1 MVKLAQRIAMTIQPG
16 DSASVHAGKG
26 KIYWLPWHRLSG
38 GLSGINP
45 MKTLRLFAAL
55 PLFAA
60 ALMAGP
66 AGDAVLPEQLFP
78 QLDGILKKAVQQ
90 SPRMLSRALDLEI
103 AENNRIAAR
112 SGMLPSVGASYS
124 YYKSKDRQSLLYDTP
139 GSSSSSTYTLTKT
152 PYSASIS
159 QPLYHWGAL
168 QNNAKIGEIQQSITQ
183 GQYREAY
190 RLLVQSL
197 RGEYMRLILLKLT
210 ATRSGYYRDTTANQL
225 KQEEDRLAKKV
236 TSDAEIF
243 SVRINAE
250 RAQIAAERAD
260 FDLQNTTNS
269 FARLAGL
276 GSAFTTNDIPDSIP
290 EAAYNANG
298 LNNLLAGFLAQ
309 KDPVTTEA
317 ATLRQQLEVEK
328 LNYEI
333 TKTRLWPKLNAS
345 AGMSQDEQNN
355 YFGSGAKYKVTSLYA
370 GFSINWS
377 IFDGFA
383 ASAATRNTLARR
395 RILENDYRQLTER
408 LGQDAQTQVKLA
420 DFSARDMS
428 ITDRLLVSG
437 EGNLRAKNEEFN
449 RGVRAEAEVNQAKLS
464 LYDAQINA
472 YSTRRA
478 YLLSVGDFLGTVM
491 EDPVLTNLAAK

>member
-1 MVKLAQRIAMTIQPG
+1 MLCGV
-16 DSASVHAGKG
+16 
-26 KIYWLPWHRLSG
+26 LSC
-38 GLSGINP
+38 IIP

-55 PLFAA
+55 PLLAA
-60 ALMAGP
+60 ALMAAP
-66 AGDAVLPEQLFP
+66 ASDMVLPEQLFP

-103 AENNRIAAR
+103 AENGRISAR
-112 SGMLPSVGASYS
+112 SGMLPSIGAAYS
-124 YYKSKDRQSLLYDTP
+124 YYKSKDKQSLLYDNP
-139 GSSSSSTYTLTKT
+139 GSSSSNTYTLTKT

-159 QPLYHWGAL
+159 QPIFYWGERRNIAHL
-168 QNNAKIGEIQQSITQ
+168 GEIALTIAQ

-190 RLLVQSL
+190 RLLAQTL

-210 ATRSGYYRDTTANQL
+210 ATRSSYYRDTTASQL

-236 TSDAEIF
+236 TSEAEIF

-260 FDLQNTTNS
+260 FDLQNATNA
-269 FARLAGL
+269 FGRLAGL
-276 GSAFTTNDIPDSIP
+276 GSAFTSNDIPDSIP
-290 EAAYNANG
+290 EATYNANG
-298 LNNLLAGFLAQ
+298 LNYVLAAFLAQ
-309 KDPVTTEA
+309 KDPTTTEA
-317 ATLRQQLEVEK
+317 AALRQQLEIEK

-355 YFGSGAKYKVTSLYA
+355 YFGSGQKYKVTSLYA

-420 DFSARDMS
+420 EFAARNMS

-449 RGVRAEAEVNQAKLS
+449 RGVRSEAEVNQAKLS

-472 YSTRRA
+472 FSARRE
-478 YLLSVGDFLGTVM
+478 YLLNVGDFLGTVM
-491 EDPVLTNLAAK
+491 EDPVLANLATK

>member
-1 MVKLAQRIAMTIQPG
+1 
-16 DSASVHAGKG
+16 
-26 KIYWLPWHRLSG
+26 
-38 GLSGINP
+38 
-45 MKTLRLFAAL
+45 MKYLRLFAAL
-55 PLFAA
+55 PLLAA
-60 ALMAGP
+60 VLMAGP
-66 AGDAVLPEQLFP
+66 AGDTVLPEQLFP

-90 SPRMLSRALDLEI
+90 SPRMLSRALDLET

-112 SGMLPSVGASYS
+112 SGMLPSIGASYS
-124 YYKSKDRQSLLYDTP
+124 YYKSKDKQSLLYDNP
-139 GSSSSSTYTLTKT
+139 GSSSSNTFTLTKT

-168 QNNAKIGEIQQSITQ
+168 QNNAKIGEIQQSIAQ

-210 ATRSGYYRDTTANQL
+210 ATRTGYYRDTSANQL

-236 TSDAEIF
+236 TSEAEIF

-260 FDLQNTTNS
+260 FDLQNAIIS
-269 FARLAGL
+269 FGRLAGL
-276 GSAFTTNDIPDSIP
+276 GSAFTANDIPDSIP
-290 EAAYNANG
+290 ATAYNSNG
-298 LNNLLAGFLAQ
+298 MNFLLAGFLGQ
-309 KDPVTTEA
+309 KDPVSAEA
-317 ATLRQQLEVEK
+317 LALRQQLEVEK

-333 TKTRLWPKLNAS
+333 TKTRLWPMLNAS
-345 AGMSQDEQNN
+345 AGLSQDEQNN

-383 ASAATRNTLARR
+383 ASSAARNNLARR
-395 RILENDYRQLTER
+395 RSLENDYRQLTER
-408 LGQDAQTQVKLA
+408 LGQDAQTQVKLTEFA
-420 DFSARDMS
+420 ARNMS
-428 ITDRLLVSG
+428 ITDRLLDSG
-437 EGNLRAKNEEFN
+437 EGNLRAKNEEFK
-449 RGVRAEAEVNQAKLS
+449 RGVRSEAEVNQAKLS

-472 YSTRRA
+472 FSARRE
-478 YLLSVGDFLGTVM
+478 YLLNVGDFLGTVM
-491 EDPVLTNLAAK
+491 EDPVLANLAAK